1 MKNFVVVTRDVD
13 GSSRRRFASF
23 AGARKYFE
31 SMLGLTMEQALADM
45 FFDRDVPPAAEAV
58 RIVRGVS
65 MFGTVVVFERVSP
78 ELDRQNF
85 TLC

>member
-58 RIVRGVS
+58 DIVRGVS

-78 ELDRQNF
+78 
-85 TLC
+85 